1 MSRRPDPG
9 TPWGGRFTP
18 VKDRRIIPTNSRIP
32 ELCDDLREAIMDD
45 ELWVRH
51 IVEKHQSDP
60 EGLWVWEGKHI
71 ISRLQRF
78 AVHLEHVTAIY
89 DEHDWDSQMAETLCY
104 NEATGYWFNGA
115 PYRRVTKDLTPA
127 KRKKFDQE
135 ERDRR
140 RASAKLLARAAKKLR
155 DEEQNP
161 VTVHKV
167 DSQED
172 WDLAMEEVADGDV
185 IQLPYKLDGSIEYRG
200 NPFDPTETPGD
211 PITIVITREGPP
223 Q

>member
-1 MSRRPDPG
+1 MDEDLQIQYLIRSLSG
-9 TPWGGRFTP
+9 S
-18 VKDRRIIPTNSRIP
+18 KDSLVRKEGEHVIER
-32 ELCDDLREAIMDD
+32 LR
-45 ELWVRH
+45 
-51 IVEKHQSDP
+51 
-60 EGLWVWEGKHI
+60 
-71 ISRLQRF
+71 RF
-78 AVHLEHVTAIY
+78 AVHLEFIAIIY
-89 DEHDWDSQMAETLCY
+89 DAHDWDSLMDEALCY
-104 NEATGYWFNGA
+104 NEASNSWFNGA

-167 DSQED
+167 DSQEA

-185 IQLPYKLDGSIEYRG
+185 IQLPYKLDGSIDYRG